1 MSNFQS
7 YQKYEGA
14 AATSSS
20 YSEISNNGDVP
31 VNKSRAK
38 WLIVAGLLAI
48 VGVGYAAYSMRSNPG
63 ENVKKELAHS
73 NVQVGAS
80 GKLKLF
86 DDQSKFKWNRMQ
98 IDSSD
103 KSSNLTFVRL

>member
-1 MSNFQS
+1 MQS

-31 VNKSRAK
+31 ANKPRTK
-38 WLIVAGLLAI
+38 WLLAAGFLAI
-48 VGVGYAAYSMRSNPG
+48 VGVGYAAYAMRSNPG
-63 ENVKKELAHS
+63 ENVKKELTQTHS

-86 DDQSKFKWNRMQ
+86 DDQSKF
-98 IDSSD
+98 
-103 KSSNLTFVRL
+103 